1 MRIRVSEAVAV
12 PSFTRLENGRIEL
25 LINTELSFEDI
36 KAFIGDGL
44 SEPEYKKLYTLW
56 ADDLASRNFIPIDGS
71 TDFYIQMRDDST
83 SI

>member
-1 MRIRVSEAVAV
+1 MRIRVSENVGV
-12 PSFTRLENGRIEL
+12 PSFKRLENGRIEL

-36 KAFIGDGL
+36 KAFIGDAL

-56 ADDLASRNFIPIDGS
+56 ADDLATRKFVPITGS

>member
-36 KAFIGDGL
+36 KAFIGDAL
-44 SEPEYKKLYTLW
+44 SEHEYKKLYTLW
-56 ADDLASRNFIPIDGS
+56 ADDLAPRIFIPIDGS

>member
-1 MRIRVSEAVAV
+1 VGV
-12 PSFTRLENGRIEL
+12 PSFKRLENGRIEL

-36 KAFIGDGL
+36 KAFIGDAL

-56 ADDLASRNFIPIDGS
+56 ADDLATRKFVPITGS

>member
-1 MRIRVSEAVAV
+1 MRIRVSETVAV

-36 KAFIGDGL
+36 KAFIGDAL
-44 SEPEYKKLYTLW
+44 SEAEYKKLYMLW
-56 ADDLASRNFIPIDGS
+56 ADDLATRKFLPIAGS

>member
-1 MRIRVSEAVAV
+1 VGV

-36 KAFIGDGL
+36 KAFIGDEL

-56 ADDLASRNFIPIDGS
+56 ADDLATRKFVPIAGS

>member
-1 MRIRVSEAVAV
+1 VRIRVSEAVAV

-36 KAFIGDGL
+36 KAFIGDAL
-44 SEPEYKKLYTLW
+44 SEHEYKKLYTLW
-56 ADDLASRNFIPIDGS
+56 ADDLAPRIFIPIDGS

>member
-1 MRIRVSEAVAV
+1 VAV

-36 KAFIGDGL
+36 KAFIGDSL
-44 SEPEYKKLYTLW
+44 SEPEYKKLYSLW
-56 ADDLASRNFIPIDGS
+56 ADDLAPRIFIPIDGS